1 MSELKVYHGSYCE
14 VDKPSL
20 DNGRPD
26 ADFGIGF
33 YVTSD
38 LTMAEKW
45 ASRKKKAIINE
56 YVLDTD
62 KLNAYTFPLNE
73 EWLDFVIQNRTGE
86 NIEFSS
92 NKFDLLIGATADDK
106 LFATIEQYESGFID
120 AETAVEV
127 LNCMKV
133 GQQICVRTE
142 RGLDNL
148 HFNRSIELSS
158 EYLNELREI
167 NRADRKLANQLTSE
181 IIRNRN
187 MKKTLESPQPAK
199 KMSLK
204 SAINRKKEAVEKRQ
218 ADRQPQNPHKSSEY
232 ER

>member
-1 MSELKVYHGSYCE
+1 MRELKVYHGSYCE

-20 DNGRPD
+20 DNGRSD

-38 LTMAEKW
+38 FTMAEKW

-56 YVLDTD
+56 YVLDMD
-62 KLNAYTFPLNE
+62 KLNAYIYPLNE
-73 EWLDFVIQNRTGE
+73 EWLDFIIQNRTGD
-86 NIEFSS
+86 NPDLFS
-92 NKFDLLIGATADDK
+92 NKIDLLIGATADDK

-120 AETAVEV
+120 ADTAVEV
-127 LNCMKV
+127 LNCMQV

-148 HFNRSIELSS
+148 HFSRSIELSP
-158 EYLNELREI
+158 ERVNELREI
-167 NRADRKLANQLTSE
+167 NKVDRKMANQLTSE

-187 MKKTLESPQPAK
+187 MN
-199 KMSLK
+199 
-204 SAINRKKEAVEKRQ
+204 NRL
-218 ADRQPQNPHKSSEY
+218 
-232 ER
+232 